1 MRKTKEE
8 TNHTIKKVLNTATI
22 KFAEHGYAN
31 VSLEDIVQETG
42 LTRGAI
48 YHHFKN
54 KKGLFAAVFEE
65 VQKEIAQRIE
75 TEASKTNDKWLQ
87 LINGCRAF
95 LTAASEPAHQRI
107 LLIDGPAVLGWDT
120 FRKLDQQYA
129 MSGLKEQLIVM
140 YQDNIIDLKNISV
153 EAITHSLSGAMN
165 ECALWITEKDD
176 RQIAINEAV
185 KVIENFMLGWKEK

>member
-8 TNHTIKKVLNTATI
+8 TKLTIKKVLEIATL
-22 KFAEHGYAN
+22 KFAEDGYAN

-54 KKGLFAAVFEE
+54 KKGLFASVFEE
-65 VQKEIAQRIE
+65 VQKEIAQTIE
-75 TEASKTNDKWLQ
+75 IEAMKSNDKWIQ

-95 LTAASEPAHQRI
+95 LTAASETAHQRI

-129 MSGLKEQLIVM
+129 MSGLKEQLIIM
-140 YQDNIIDLKNISV
+140 NQDNSIDLKDISV
-153 EAITHSLSGAMN
+153 EALTHSLSGAMN
-165 ECALWITEKDD
+165 ECALWITEKND
-176 RQIAINEAV
+176 RHIAINEAV
-185 KVIENFMLGWKEK
+185 QVIENFMLGWKKK